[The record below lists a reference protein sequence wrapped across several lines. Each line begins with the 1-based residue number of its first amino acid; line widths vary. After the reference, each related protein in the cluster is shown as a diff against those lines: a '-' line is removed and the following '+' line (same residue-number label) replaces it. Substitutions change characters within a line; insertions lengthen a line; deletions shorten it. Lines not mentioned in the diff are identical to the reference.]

1 MQRHRLTA
9 DLADQGHR
17 SVGNFAVCVLG
28 QRERGFV
35 GLIFIGIREPMSGRR
50 MLPFERLLVLV
61 AHAAVLR
68 RRAIGGGGGIL
79 ASRVGVSD
87 LGHFHFD
94 LDDVRRVVR
103 ACQDQ
108 VHAVVPAVLIFDP
121 VVFRLIVVSRRGDG
135 DGHVFGVFHDPV
147 GIPEEVEL
155 GVGILAEIGFPR
167 HPFDLGRRDGLRF
180 VTAETGQGQG
190 RRRDL
195 PARVLCQSERGV
207 VGLVLVEV
215 GILVSE
221 RGMLPFERF
230 LVLIRHAVVLRRRAV
245 GGGGVVLTGRLGTAD
260 LGHIHFQFDDVR
272 RIVRAGKDQG
282 HAVVPAVLVRDPV
295 VFRLIVV
302 SRRGDGDGHVLGV
315 LHDVFG
321 IPEEVILGFGVL
333 ADVGVP
339 RHPLDFGCRNGL
351 GCAAADTGQGQAR
364 RRDFPVLVL
373 GQSECALVGLFR
385 VEIGIQMLPVR
396 GPLAVFRLGL
406 VVGLAVVHDR
416 RAVDHVGVRVAGRLE
431 LLARHL
437 RFKLERVVGVMRAGE
452 DRGRAEIVAVA
463 ALDPIKLRRIEV
475 SEGGQ
480 DLRRFVEELAVLV
493 VRRSVIGRKAV
504 VFAIGLGINR
514 FGDGRG
520 NGQRIFAEETFKGYF
535 GGRMI
540 LAPRPDGVVEIVERL
555 DVVQHSDLGR
565 RRDLSADQQR
575 EIEVAGLVELETEF
589 GELLDP
595 VAGED
600 HVAAL
605 VGGGDGEAFP
615 VGKPY
620 ALDDDEDLVPLVPS
634 R

>member
-1 MQRHRLTA
+1 MSERGFGLVDPPLVGVGLALEFDRYGVDRVGVAQTVCLVFVGLHRRFEFERMIAVVTAGEDRRRAEVGIVAALVPHKRRLVVIVSERSDRGGLVSAVLQLIALVLAPVLPEEVILGFAALFAEVLFGRHHFDLGRVQRHRLTA

-35 GLIFIGIREPMSGRR
+35 GLVFIGIREPMTGRR

-68 RRAIGGGGGIL
+68 RRAIGSGGGIL
-79 ASRVGVSD
+79 ASRAGVSD

-94 LDDVRRVVR
+94 LDDVRRIVR
-103 ACQDQ
+103 TGQDQ

-121 VVFRLIVVSRRGDG
+121 VVRRLIVVSRRGDG

-147 GIPEEVEL
+147 GIPEQVIL
-155 GVGILAEIGFPR
+155 GFGILAEIGVPR
-167 HPFDLGRRDGLRF
+167 HPLDLGRRDGLRF
-180 VTAETGQGQG
+180 VTADAGQGQA
-190 RRRDL
+190 RRRDF
-195 PARVLCQSERGV
+195 PPRVLCQSERGV
-207 VGLVLVEV
+207 VGLLRVEV
-215 GILVSE
+215 GILMSE
-221 RGMLPFERF
+221 RRSVAECRP
-230 LVLIRHAVVLRRRAV
+230 
-245 GGGGVVLTGRLGTAD
+245 
-260 LGHIHFQFDDVR
+260 
-272 RIVRAGKDQG
+272 
-282 HAVVPAVLVRDPV
+282 
-295 VFRLIVV
+295 
-302 SRRGDGDGHVLGV
+302 
-315 LHDVFG
+315 G
-321 IPEEVILGFGVL
+321 IFK
-333 ADVGVP
+333 
-339 RHPLDFGCRNGL
+339 
-351 GCAAADTGQGQAR
+351 
-364 RRDFPVLVL
+364 
-373 GQSECALVGLFR
+373 
-385 VEIGIQMLPVR
+385 
-396 GPLAVFRLGL
+396 
-406 VVGLAVVHDR
+406 GLAVQLDR
-416 RAVDHVGVRVAGRLE
+416 RPIDHVGVRVAGRIE
-431 LLARHL
+431 LVARHL
-437 RFKLERVVGVMRAGE
+437 RLKLDRVVGVMRAGKG
-452 DRGRAEIVAVA
+452 RRRAEILAVT
-463 ALDPIKLRRIEV
+463 ALDPIERSRVEV

-535 GGRMI
+535 GVHMI
-540 LAPRPDGVVEIVERL
+540 LAPRPDGVVEIVEGVK
-555 DVVQHSDLGR
+555 VVQHPDLGR
-565 RRDLSADQQR
+565 RRHLSADQQR